1 MNIESIIVAI
11 FLIIIFIAFIALCI
25 FLKWLYTE
33 GADSSDDNS
42 YPTVQELLHK
52 FEESDKRKK

>member
-11 FLIIIFIAFIALCI
+11 FLIIIFIAFITLCI

-33 GADSSDDNS
+33 GTDSLDDNS

-52 FEESDKRKK
+52 FKESDKRKK